1 MTAATRT
8 ISTISSMIKPEK
20 KLQDKAIEYLRR
32 RGIYY
37 LNLFGDG
44 MSGKGKPDLI
54 VCLNGRFVAFELKVG
69 ENDLQDD
76 QKIHRIRIRRSGGLH
91 FSPYTLSE
99 FKKIVEDLEN
109 EYGKS

>member
-1 MTAATRT
+1 MT
-8 ISTISSMIKPEK
+8 KPEK
-20 KLQDKAIEYLRR
+20 KLQDKAIDYLKG

-37 LNLFGDG
+37 LNLYGDG

-54 VCLNGRFVAFELKVG
+54 VCLKGRFVAFELKVG

-99 FKKIVEDLEN
+99 FVSIVEELLN
-109 EYGKS
+109 E